1 MLGSRRWIGWA
12 LGAVL
17 LLCTGGHVAAADALP
32 DVLVFY
38 REGCNDC
45 HQMDEVLDELQA
57 LYPGLVVTHLEES
70 DPGVA
75 DLMWSLSAKYGIF
88 PSNYPVIFVGDH
100 GIVGTGLDKELLLR
114 TTVRGCVFRGCESP
128 MARIAE
134 KPFPWVTV
142 ATVIAAVF
150 VVAILLMP

>member
-1 MLGSRRWIGWA
+1 MRGSRRWIGGV
-12 LGAVL
+12 LGFAL
-17 LLCTGGHVAAADALP
+17 LLCTGADVAASSALP

-38 REGCNDC
+38 REACNDC
-45 HQMDEVLDELQA
+45 YQMDEVLDELQA
-57 LYPGLVVTHLEES
+57 LYPSLVVMHLEES
-70 DPGVA
+70 DPGAA
-75 DLMWSLSAKYGIF
+75 DLMWLLSAKYGIF

-100 GIVGTGLDKELLLR
+100 GIVGKGLDKELLLR

-128 MARIAE
+128 MARVAE

-142 ATVIAAVF
+142 AMVIAAVF